1 MKIRKAK
8 NKNDL
13 WDKTGSSVRK
23 IALLMAV
30 LFSSAYFTFSQIP
43 DAKYLQTVKTDISL
57 PAEAGKNV
65 IRLFQAEKRITVVTS
80 EGTFH
85 YANGK
90 WSRQNSGS
98 DWKTAA
104 VDKQGKIWLAK
115 QNYIQNE
122 SGSSKITLPESSK
135 NDSILCLFWEE
146 EKTLLVG
153 KTSGLLTWNGK
164 WQIQSEIKGKVN
176 AIEKDAFGNLW
187 VATNNGLWRRS
198 EGKWVNLDETL
209 MAVGNEKTYFSLA
222 TQNDGKDVLFSS
234 PWSVGCIAEDGNH
247 WAVRGADGLPYG
259 PVTVIRRAENGLW
272 FGTEKGAIKKDSGW
286 HYYNGRRWLPDNK
299 VNDILPVDSKTV
311 WIATANGIS
320 QIQQVE
326 MTLEQK
332 AAIFE
337 ENIEKRHNRR
347 GLINHSFL
355 KIPGDLST
363 SYTENEDNDGLWT
376 ACFLAAECF
385 RYGVIKSDDAKI
397 KAVRTFEALER
408 LETVTGMSG
417 YPARSYAL
425 ATDSIKQS
433 RSPHPKHWHPSPD
446 GKWQWLDDTSSDEI
460 VGHIFTIALFHDLV
474 ADEIYKKRSVN
485 LIERIL
491 DNIIDNN
498 FVLIDF
504 DGKPTRWGIWN
515 PDSLNHSKNWMYE
528 RGLNSLQILSHLK
541 TGVSLSG
548 NPKFEKAYK
557 ELAEIHGYAKN
568 AVQAKQSG
576 PFETSHSD
584 DILNFFP
591 YYNLFQY
598 AKNDPYFSN
607 YQQSLERSWKAV
619 ESDRMPVWNIIASA
633 LLKKDCGLQVAL
645 EELQQFPIDQIN
657 WTVDNSHRWDL
668 QRDQMADRGGNPQS
682 VFPIPSPESGVSRW
696 NTNPKSYVAGN
707 GGKTEETGTH
717 FLFAYW
723 MGRYYGFF

>member
-1 MKIRKAK
+1 MKQRIYTIILLLILDVSNLNAK
-8 NKNDL
+8 VLATSFFQDI
-13 WDKTGSSVRK
+13 KTE
-23 IALLMAV
+23 M
-30 LFSSAYFTFSQIP
+30 Q
-43 DAKYLQTVKTDISL
+43 L
-57 PAEAGKNV
+57 PPEAGKNV
-65 IRLFQAEKRITVVTS
+65 IKLFSSNQNVIAVTS
-80 EGTFH
+80 
-85 YANGK
+85 NGVFRYK
-90 WSRQNSGS
+90 NGIWIGKSNGS
-98 DWKTAA
+98 NWISAA
-104 VDKQGKIWLAK
+104 VDKQEKIWLSAANFIQDEAGK
-115 QNYIQNE
+115 Q
-122 SGSSKITLPESSK
+122 KIALPESAGK
-135 NDSILCLFWEE
+135 DTILCLFWENN
-146 EKTLLVG
+146 KTLHVG
-153 KTSGLLTWNGK
+153 TTKGFLTWKGK
-164 WQIQSEIKGKVN
+164 WNIHPGINGRVN
-176 AIEKDAFGNLW
+176 DIETDAQNNLW
-187 VATNNGLWRRS
+187 VATTDGLWRRS

-209 MAVGNEKTYFSLA
+209 MAVGNEMTYFSLS
-222 TQNDGKDVLFSS
+222 TQNEGKDVLFSS

-247 WAVRGADGLPYG
+247 WVVRGADGLPYG
-259 PVTVIRRAENGLW
+259 PVTVIRKAENGLW

-286 HYYNGRRWLPDNK
+286 HYYNGRRWLPDSK
-299 VNDILPVDSKTV
+299 VNDILPIDSRTV
-311 WIATANGIS
+311 WIATPNGIS

-332 AAIFE
+332 ARIFE
-337 ENIEKRHNRR
+337 ENIEKRHNRL
-347 GLINHSFL
+347 GLINHAYL
-355 KIPGDLST
+355 KIPGDLTT

-385 RYGVIKSDDAKI
+385 RYGITKRDDAKI
-397 KAVRTFEALER
+397 KAVHTFEALER
-408 LETVTGMSG
+408 LETVTGIPG

-541 TGVSLSG
+541 TGVQLTG
-548 NPKFEKAYK
+548 NPKFEKAYN
-557 ELAEIHGYAKN
+557 ELVVKHGYAKN
-568 AVQAKQSG
+568 AVQAKQYG

-591 YYNLFQY
+591 YYNLFKY
-598 AKNDPYFSN
+598 AKNDPYFLY

-633 LLKKDCGLQVAL
+633 LLKKDCGLKTAL
-645 EELQQFPIDQIN
+645 EELQQFPIDQVN
-657 WTVDNSHRWDL
+657 WTMDNTHRRGL
-668 QRDQMADRGGNPQS
+668 ERDQMAGRGGNPQA
-682 VFPIPSPESGVSRW
+682 VHPVPTPESGVSRW
-696 NTNPKSYVAGN
+696 NTNPKSYVSGN
-707 GGKTEETGTH
+707 GGKTEETGTY

-723 MGRYYGFF
+723 MGRYYGLIKD